1 MLFACSKDEIATN
14 ENNDDT
20 SENTD
25 SSDESSD
32 NNTIDTADWSLI
44 THSND
49 IDPNYSEVYDDNNTV
64 RRIDIVFDSSDW
76 DLMLEDMSSLFG
88 TFGQGGPGGPGP
100 GGFPDENP
108 IFKPADIY
116 YNGLQWYKVGARF
129 KGNSSLA
136 FSWRNGIWKMSFKLD
151 FDEFE
156 DCLLYTSDAADE

>member
-64 RRIDIVFDSSDW
+64 RRIDIVFDSLTKTLFLNLLIFITMVFSGIKLVL
-76 DLMLEDMSSLFG
+76 DLKAILVLHFLGEMVFG
-88 TFGQGGPGGPGP
+88 KCHL
-100 GGFPDENP
+100 N
-108 IFKPADIY
+108 
-116 YNGLQWYKVGARF
+116 
-129 KGNSSLA
+129 
-136 FSWRNGIWKMSFKLD
+136 
-151 FDEFE
+151 
-156 DCLLYTSDAADE
+156 